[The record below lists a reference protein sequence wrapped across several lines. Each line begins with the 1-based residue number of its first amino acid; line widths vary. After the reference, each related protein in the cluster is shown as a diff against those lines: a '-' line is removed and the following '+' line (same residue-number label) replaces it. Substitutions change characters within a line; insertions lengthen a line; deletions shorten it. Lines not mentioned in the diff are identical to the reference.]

1 MEIGNREFNFGQGH
15 VYIMGILN
23 VTPDSFSDGG
33 RVNDKDAAL
42 RHVEEMV
49 KQGADIIDVGG
60 ESTRPGYQKITVPE
74 EIARVT
80 GIIEAVKARLIPT
93 RRRSWMRHLRRE
105 QILPMISGD
114 CVMIS
119 FLHRMGRHLSGNVA
133 RWPRSLQSMMYRSA

>member
-1 MEIGNREFNFGQGH
+1 MKIGNREFNFGQGH

-33 RVNDKDAAL
+33 KFNDKDAAL

-80 GIIEAVKARLIPT
+80 GIIEAESTL
-93 RRRSWMRHLRRE
+93 
-105 QILPMISGD
+105 
-114 CVMIS
+114 
-119 FLHRMGRHLSGNVA
+119 
-133 RWPRSLQSMMYRSA
+133 